1 MPKPTIVK
9 RNTKGSALTFTEQ
22 DANFQNLADATV
34 TLQAGT
40 GGTNVIS
47 DLNGTITLVAGSGVS
62 ISGDNS
68 AKTVTI
74 GYTESQNIFQTIAV
88 AGQSDIVADVTG
100 DTLTL
105 VASTGITLTTNSTT
119 DTLTIAN
126 SGMISFTAAGD
137 TGTSQTIENGN
148 TLTIAG
154 GVGLSSVASATDT
167 ITVNLDNTAVTAGSY
182 TSANITV
189 DAQGRITSAANG
201 TAGSNTFS
209 TIEIAGQT
217 SVVADNTSD
226 TLTLAAG
233 TGVTLTTDG
242 FDTITVAVNTGSFIT
257 NPLTSNLDVA
267 GTGSFGLITTSGT
280 DRNMALAP
288 DGSGAIEASS
298 NMVRVGKGAGPAKL
312 STDYNVTELEISIR
326 DAAAT
331 SGKISVKGEN
341 ENLTITPHGTGKI
354 VLDGATKFA
363 STSGTPTTYEN
374 GYYEDML
381 QTPVTWLKIDIGGS
395 NYYIPLFQ

>member
-40 GGTNVIS
+40 GGTNVVS

-74 GYTESQNIFQTIAV
+74 GYTESQNIFQNIAV
-88 AGQSDIVADVTG
+88 AGQTTVSADGTG

-119 DTLTIAN
+119 DTITVAN
-126 SGMISFTAAGD
+126 SGMITFTADGD
-137 TGTSQTIENGN
+137 TGTAQSIGQSE

-154 GVGLSSVASATDT
+154 GVGISTVASA
-167 ITVNLDNTAVTAGSY
+167 IKTVTVDLDNTAVTAGSY
-182 TSANITV
+182 TNANITV

-201 TAGSNTFS
+201 TAAPNTFT
-209 TIEIAGQT
+209 TIAVTGQT
-217 SVVADNTSD
+217 SVVADSTSD
-226 TLTLAAG
+226 TLTLTGG
-233 TGVTLTTDG
+233 TGVLLTTDYST
-242 FDTITVAVNTGSFIT
+242 DTITFAVDTSPFIT
-257 NPLTSNLDVA
+257 NPLSSNLDL
-267 GTGSFGLITTSGT
+267 GTRALITTAST
-280 DRNMALAP
+280 DRNMTLAP
-288 DGSGAIEASS
+288 DGSGAIELAS
-298 NMVRVGKGAGPAKL
+298 NAIRVGKGANIARL
-312 STDYNVTELEISIR
+312 STDYTVTELEISVQPT
-326 DAAAT
+326 DPQS
-331 SGKISVKGEN
+331 SGKISIKGAN
-341 ENLTITPHGTGKI
+341 ENLTVTPHGTGKI
-354 VLDGATKFA
+354 VLNGATKFA
-363 STSGTPTTYEN
+363 ATSGTPTTYEN